1 MSRLTKERTKVSV
14 ERTHLRGEKKDSNF
28 SLFNSLSLS
37 LSKRKKRKRRKRT
50 EEEKSSLSRLRIVL
64 CSLSMSTS
72 RERELCDEMRG
83 KKRIKFP
90 PKEGTLREKKSTK
103 KRITEDAHLNGSC
116 SVGVMTKPFSEDI
129 LFFADLSLLFSL

>member
-14 ERTHLRGEKKDSNF
+14 ERTHYERGEKKDSNF

-37 LSKRKKRKRRKRT
+37 LSRKTKKRRART
-50 EEEKSSLSRLRIVL
+50 EMASSPSRARASLSLF
-64 CSLSMSTS
+64 LSFSTS

-90 PKEGTLREKKSTK
+90 PRRNKGKEEISLGHPKKKKKKKKK
-103 KRITEDAHLNGSC
+103 KRTRE
-116 SVGVMTKPFSEDI
+116 
-129 LFFADLSLLFSL
+129 